1 MIDLVIT
8 GGMLASAEGVERA
21 ALAVD
26 RGRIVALGADA
37 AMPTATET
45 LDASGMLVV
54 PGAIDTH
61 SHVAQSALMRQFQ
74 GAPEH
79 EMAANYLTE
88 TRSAVAG
95 GTTCALNYI
104 FTQESLHAIF
114 PLYKDAL
121 ERHSLIDM
129 LFHGALMNHTH
140 LEEAVSYWERLGL
153 RSHKIFMPYRGE
165 EAKLLGGISS
175 LNDAEIWQAFQ
186 LLKRV
191 PGGLPIVHAEN
202 PDICDYFTE
211 QVVVSG
217 RQDMRAWEE
226 SRPAFAEGEAI
237 RRVAY
242 FAQKAEVPLAIA
254 HVSSGEGVEVVE
266 HDGRYAMIET
276 CGSYLAL
283 DSSLPWGAL
292 GKVTPPIRSAQ
303 NRDRLWE
310 GVRSGSVRFLGSDHN
325 CWPSRFKQ
333 ELWSGMA
340 GIPGNTM
347 LWPVLL
353 TEGYL
358 KRHVPLEQLVGLACA
373 NAARWH
379 GLYPR
384 KGSLHIGADAD
395 LAIMD
400 LHSTRRIRR
409 EDSPSITDYTPFE
422 GYEAHAW
429 PYATVVGGQ
438 VVYRQ
443 GHFFDHVGRA
453 QCLNTPGAEAFD
465 GCTHTEETST
475 EATQPTGE
483 RSIGAGSIG
492 P

>member
-8 GGMLASAEGVERA
+8 GATLASAEGVQHGT
-21 ALAVD
+21 LAID
-26 RGRIVALGADA
+26 DGRIVGLGTDAHVPSASETIRAD
-37 AMPTATET
+37 
-45 LDASGMLVV
+45 GMVVV

-61 SHVAQSALMRQFQ
+61 SHIAQSALMRQFE

-79 EMAANYLTE
+79 EMAANYLSE

-121 ERHSLIDM
+121 ERYSLIDM

-140 LEEAVSYWERLGL
+140 LEEAISYWDRLGL

-186 LLKRV
+186 LLKQV
-191 PGGLPIVHAEN
+191 PGSLPIVHAEN
-202 PDICDYFTE
+202 ADICDYFTE
-211 QVVVSG
+211 LVAASG
-217 RQDMRAWEE
+217 RQDMHAWEE
-226 SRPAFAEGEAI
+226 SRPDFAEGEAI
-237 RRVAY
+237 RRVTY
-242 FAQKAEVPLAIA
+242 FAKKIGVALAIA
-254 HVSSGEGVEVVE
+254 HVSSGEGVEVAE

-283 DSSLPWGAL
+283 DSSLPWGPL
-292 GKVTPPIRSAQ
+292 GKVTPPIRSAP
-303 NRDRLWE
+303 NRDQLWA
-310 GVRSGSVRFLGSDHN
+310 GVRSGTVRFLGSDHN

-358 KRHVPLEQLVGLACA
+358 KRSVPLEQLVGLACA
-373 NAARWH
+373 NAAKWH

-384 KGSLHIGADAD
+384 KGSLQIGADAD

-400 LHSTRRIRR
+400 LRTSRRVSR

-429 PYATVVGGQ
+429 PYATIVHGKVA
-438 VVYRQ
+438 YRE
-443 GHFFDHVGRA
+443 GRLFDHVGGA
-453 QCLNTPGAEAFD
+453 QCLNTPGAELTD
-465 GCTHTEETST
+465 
-475 EATQPTGE
+475 ATARNVPALATTDSPTVK
-483 RSIGAGSIG
+483 A
-492 P
+492 

>member
-1 MIDLVIT
+1 MIDLLIV
-8 GGMLASAEGVERA
+8 GGTLAAAERVERA
-21 ALAVD
+21 ALAVHD
-26 RGRIVALGADA
+26 GKIVAIGSAAHMPDA
-37 AMPTATET
+37 SET
-45 LDASGMLVV
+45 IDASGMIVV

-61 SHVAQSALMRQFQ
+61 SHIAQSALMRQFQ

-79 EMAANYLTE
+79 EMAANYLSE

-104 FTQESLHAIF
+104 FTQDSLHTVF
-114 PLYKDAL
+114 PLYKQAL

-140 LEEAVSYWERLGL
+140 LEEAVSYWEQLGV

-175 LNDAEIWQAFQ
+175 LDDAEIWQAFQ
-186 LLKRV
+186 LLKTV

-202 PDICDYFTE
+202 AELCDYFTE
-211 QVVVSG
+211 QVIGTG
-217 RQDMRAWEE
+217 RQDMRAWED
-226 SRPAFAEGEAI
+226 SRPPVAEGEAI
-237 RRVAY
+237 RRVTY
-242 FAQKAEVPLAIA
+242 FAKKIGLPVAIA
-254 HVSSGEGVEVVE
+254 HVSSGEGVDVVDQ
-266 HDGRYAMIET
+266 DGRYAMIET

-283 DSSLPWGAL
+283 DSSLGFGSL
-292 GKVTPPIRSAQ
+292 GKVTPPIRSAL
-303 NRDRLWE
+303 NRDQLWE
-310 GVRSGSVRFLGSDHN
+310 GVRSGTVRFLGSDHN

-333 ELWSGMA
+333 ELWTGMA

-353 TEGYL
+353 TEGYV
-358 KRHVPLEQLVGLACA
+358 KRNLPLEQLVGLACA

-384 KGSLHIGADAD
+384 KGSLDVGADAD

-400 LHSTRRIRR
+400 LRSTRKIRR

-422 GYEAHAW
+422 GYQAHAW
-429 PYATVVGGQ
+429 PYATIVRGK
-438 VVYRQ
+438 VVYRE
-443 GHFFDHVGRA
+443 GRLFDEVGTA
-453 QCLNTPGAEAFD
+453 ECLNVPGRID
-465 GCTHTEETST
+465 S
-475 EATQPTGE
+475 
-483 RSIGAGSIG
+483 
-492 P
+492 

>member
-8 GGMLASAEGVERA
+8 GGTLASAEGVERA
-21 ALAVD
+21 ALAVHE
-26 RGRIVALGADA
+26 GKIVGVGADA
-37 AMPTATET
+37 HMPPAMQTI
-45 LDASGMLVV
+45 DASGMLVV

-61 SHVAQSALMRQFQ
+61 SHVAQSALMRQFE

-104 FTQESLHAIF
+104 FTQESLHGIF
-114 PLYKDAL
+114 PLYRAAL
-121 ERHSLIDM
+121 ERYSMIDM

-186 LLKRV
+186 LLKQV

-202 PDICDYFTE
+202 PEICDYYTE
-211 QVVVSG
+211 QVAATG
-217 RQDMRAWEE
+217 RQDLLAWEA
-226 SRPAFAEGEAI
+226 SRPDFAEGEAV
-237 RRVAY
+237 RRVTY
-242 FAQKAEVPLAIA
+242 FAKKAGVPLAIA
-254 HVSSGEGVEVVE
+254 HLSSSEGVDVVE

-292 GKVTPPIRSAQ
+292 GKVTPPIRSAP
-303 NRDRLWE
+303 NRDQLWA
-310 GVRSGSVRFLGSDHN
+310 GVRSGAVRFLGSDHN

-353 TEGYL
+353 TEGYH
-358 KRHVPLEQLVGLACA
+358 KRGVPLQQLVGVACA
-373 NAARWH
+373 NAAKWH

-384 KGSLHIGADAD
+384 KGSLQIGADAD
-395 LAIMD
+395 VVVMD
-400 LHSTRRIRR
+400 IQTARRIRR

-422 GYEAHAW
+422 GYEAQAW
-429 PYATVVGGQ
+429 PYTTIVHGM
-438 VVYRQ
+438 VVYRE
-443 GHFFDHVGRA
+443 GRLFDRVGRA
-453 QCLNTPGAEAFD
+453 QCLNTPGAER
-465 GCTHTEETST
+465 T
-475 EATQPTGE
+475 EASVATAADGTAALV
-483 RSIGAGSIG
+483 GA

>member
-1 MIDLVIT
+1 MLDLLIT
-8 GGMLASAEGVERA
+8 GGTLASANGVERA
-21 ALAVD
+21 SLGVQ
-26 RGRIVALGADA
+26 GGKIVAIGAAAHLPDA
-37 AMPTATET
+37 FET
-45 LDASGMLVV
+45 IDASGMVVV

-79 EMAANYLTE
+79 EMAANYLSE

-114 PLYKDAL
+114 PLYKQAL
-121 ERHSLIDM
+121 ERYSLIDM

-140 LEEAVSYWERLGL
+140 LEEAVSYWELLGI

-186 LLKRV
+186 LLKNV

-202 PDICDYFTE
+202 ADLCDYFTE
-211 QVVVSG
+211 QVAHSG

-226 SRPAFAEGEAI
+226 SRPAVAEGEAI
-237 RRVAY
+237 RRVTY
-242 FAQKAEVPLAIA
+242 FARKIGVPVAIA
-254 HVSSGEGVEVVE
+254 HVSSGEGVDVVD
-266 HDGRYAMIET
+266 HDARYAMIET

-283 DSSLPWGAL
+283 DSSLPFGSL
-292 GKVTPPIRSAQ
+292 GKVTPPIRSAP
-303 NRDRLWE
+303 NRDQLWE
-310 GVRSGSVRFLGSDHN
+310 GVRSGTVRFLGSDHN

-353 TEGYL
+353 TEGYV
-358 KRHVPLEQLVGLACA
+358 KRGVPLEQLVGLACA

-384 KGSLHIGADAD
+384 KGSLEIGADAD

-400 LHSTRRIRR
+400 LRSTRRVRR

-422 GYEAHAW
+422 GYEVHAW
-429 PYATVVGGQ
+429 PYATIVRGK
-438 VVYRQ
+438 VVYRD
-443 GHFFDHVGRA
+443 GRLFDLVGA
-453 QCLNTPGAEAFD
+453 AECLNTPGAGDSVDARTGAPEAAQL
-465 GCTHTEETST
+465 G
-475 EATQPTGE
+475 
-483 RSIGAGSIG
+483 
-492 P
+492 